1 MRTIECNNSKL
12 YTMPISYHG
21 FAPAAI
27 LIMVACLA
35 GKQLYDYWKQYQ
47 QKL

>member
-1 MRTIECNNSKL
+1 
-12 YTMPISYHG
+12 MPISYHG

-27 LIMVACLA
+27 LVMILCLVA
-35 GKQLYDYWKQYQ
+35 KQVYDYWKHNH

>member
-1 MRTIECNNSKL
+1 
-12 YTMPISYHG
+12 MPLSYHG

-27 LIMVACLA
+27 LIMVGCLA
-35 GKQLYDYWKQYQ
+35 AKQLYNYWKQNH